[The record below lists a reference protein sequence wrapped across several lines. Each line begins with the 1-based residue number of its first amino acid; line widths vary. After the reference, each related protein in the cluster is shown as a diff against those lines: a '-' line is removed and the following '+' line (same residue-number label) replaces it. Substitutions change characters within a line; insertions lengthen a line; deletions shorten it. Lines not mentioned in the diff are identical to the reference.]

1 MDDKGNKGLGW
12 AEEERCPKDPS
23 KELAGRVKD
32 GGRLV
37 LEAVGRRGA
46 VTIVCHA
53 AWGFLQHMQILRG
66 PHPREPF
73 RR

>member
-1 MDDKGNKGLGW
+1 MTRGTRGLDGQ
-12 AEEERCPKDPS
+12 RKSGPKDPS
-23 KELAGRVKD
+23 KELAGRGKD
-32 GGRLV
+32 RGRLV
-37 LEAVGRRGA
+37 LEAVGRRGV